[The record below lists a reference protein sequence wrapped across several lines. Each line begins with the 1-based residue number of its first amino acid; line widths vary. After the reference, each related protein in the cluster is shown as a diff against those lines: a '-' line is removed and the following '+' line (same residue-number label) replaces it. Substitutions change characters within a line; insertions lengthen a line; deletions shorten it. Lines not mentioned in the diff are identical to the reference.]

1 MNAFYDD
8 SDGKEANKLIQS
20 HCSSFIFKFL
30 PYIQIFVNINIS
42 FALFKKRLNFSER
55 YGE

>member
-1 MNAFYDD
+1 MNTFYDD

-30 PYIQIFVNINIS
+30 PYMQMFVNINIS

-55 YGE
+55 YRE